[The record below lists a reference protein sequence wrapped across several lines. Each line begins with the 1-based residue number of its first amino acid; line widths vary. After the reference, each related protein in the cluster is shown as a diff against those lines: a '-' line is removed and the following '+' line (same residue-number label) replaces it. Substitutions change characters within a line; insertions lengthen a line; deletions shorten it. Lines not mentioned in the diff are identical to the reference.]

1 MDQTAATVDRL
12 ASELREHKIALHL
25 CGGPRSSLPWLGDD
39 DPATDAITMLI
50 PAYRMIEH
58 TARKWGFD
66 PDRPPQLNKVTETF

>member
-1 MDQTAATVDRL
+1 
-12 ASELREHKIALHL
+12 
-25 CGGPRSSLPWLGDD
+25 
-39 DPATDAITMLI
+39 MLI